1 MELVLIIPNICNS
14 IVLKD
19 VLSTL
24 REQDNQDFEIILVL
38 TNTGK
43 NMYAT
48 LEKYLDFFGSRLKFI
63 TNSKRRSIH
72 KDIVAG
78 FHLVKAKHSFI
89 YFPDNDGS
97 VSLVRQLLE
106 CISKYDADILEF
118 RPHLV
123 NTIKWKP
130 SPRLE
135 AKNTFNI
142 SKNPEVVAYSY
153 PFLFNKIFKT
163 KLLTSLPKFKFRE
176 LNDTKFQVYLNY
188 LLLIH
193 ANTYIYTNDV
203 IVREN
208 IQSDMWLAPNNFIYQ
223 FNELLNYAK
232 MNNIKLQQE
241 IKYAYYY
248 FLQIFLGG
256 LLKTWRARF
265 SLSVISDYIN
275 YSEKRSKKF
284 AEDLY
289 KYLQKM
295 HNEDKLFFET
305 NIYMLKSNLESNS
318 LKYLPN
324 IDKWSDIL
332 GEL

>member
-1 MELVLIIPNICNS
+1 MELALIVPNIGNS

-24 REQDNQDFEIILVL
+24 REQDNQDFEIVLVL

-43 NMYAT
+43 NMYAA
-48 LEKYLDFFGSRLKFI
+48 LEKYLQFFGSRLKFI

-72 KDIVAG
+72 KDIVAA
-78 FHLVKAKHSFI
+78 FHLIRAKHSYI

-97 VSLVRQLLE
+97 VSFVRQLLE
-106 CISKYDADILEF
+106 TISKYDADIVEF
-118 RPHLV
+118 RPRLV
-123 NTIKWKP
+123 NTIRWKP
-130 SPRLE
+130 FPRLE
-135 AKNTFNI
+135 PNKIFAL

-153 PFLFNKIFKT
+153 PFIFNKVFKT
-163 KLLTSLPKFKFRE
+163 KLLNSLPKFKLRE
-176 LNDTKFQVYLNY
+176 LNDTKLQVYLNY
-188 LLLIH
+188 LLLIN
-193 ANTYIYTNDV
+193 ASTYAYTNEV

-223 FNELLNYAK
+223 FNELLSYVK
-232 MNNIKLQQE
+232 MNNLKLQQE

-248 FLQIFLGG
+248 FLQIFLAG
-256 LLKTWRARF
+256 LIKTWRARF
-265 SLSVISDYIN
+265 SLSVITDYIN
-275 YSEKRSKKF
+275 YNEKRSKKF

-289 KYLQKM
+289 KHLQKM
-295 HNEDKLFFET
+295 HNDDKLFFET
-305 NIYMLKSNLESNS
+305 NIYMLKSNIESNS